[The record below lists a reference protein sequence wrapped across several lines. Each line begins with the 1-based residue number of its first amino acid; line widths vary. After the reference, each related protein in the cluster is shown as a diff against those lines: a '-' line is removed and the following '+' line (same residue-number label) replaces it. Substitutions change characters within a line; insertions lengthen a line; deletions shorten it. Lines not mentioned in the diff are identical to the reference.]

1 METALRVNITYEQI
15 LSLVKQ
21 LPKQQK
27 IRLSKELERDDVG
40 TGLSELLKSLR
51 TDELSLDTIN
61 EEVEIVRQ
69 QIYDC
74 QKVESYL

>member
-1 METALRVNITYEQI
+1 MRTALQVDITFEQV

-21 LPKQQK
+21 LPADEKVMLA
-27 IRLSKELERDDVG
+27 RELEKEGIENRL
-40 TGLSELLKSLR
+40 TGLLKNFR

-69 QIYDC
+69 QLYER
-74 QKVESYL
+74 KKH